1 MAQLAFARMLLALGV
16 SLILCLPALAREA
29 AAPQRLALVVG
40 VSDYKDLKDLDN
52 PVRDA
57 SAVRNLLKRLGFDVT
72 FVRNPNYRRLERE
85 IAAFGAAA
93 RESAFVVTYFAGHGM
108 AAVQN
113 DIVTNV
119 MVPKD
124 GTVSC
129 EDREAR
135 RVVSIDRLMR
145 ATAHVANRVF
155 IFDACRDNPFANC
168 NADDKRS
175 TGYGYRRI
183 EAREAE
189 GSADEAPADRSAER
203 YATEAADAPQSRALV
218 AFSTDA
224 GKLASDGPAGTH
236 SPFARE
242 IINATDGDLRLPV
255 REFLDRISDR
265 VNGATKGDQLPW
277 VLSLGGEPQQCLDSS
292 QCALRASLDAEISRR
307 TSSMLAT
314 RAEELL
320 SRRYPRKALAVALEG
335 VPALS
340 DGRDVRVEP
349 AVETALRKAVA
360 ATPRFTPIDDVSER
374 PLAITSDRTRV
385 AAHDETGRLFV
396 LDLSDRR
403 RVVMQSAEPYMPWDG
418 ERWLRFS
425 ADGRFLVRSSS
436 SHGVDLFNAATG
448 ELLARPI
455 GAESARVEINGDG
468 SAIAGLATDL
478 KSGSERRPM
487 VWTFEPATGRH
498 TTLALPQQAM
508 PEALAFSPDG
518 AEIAVASAH
527 WSADKGMHRYTVDV
541 FAIGSLE
548 PRRTFTV
555 LEPPPYNAER
565 SLSVRGLQYLDTGR
579 LLTWDHEARLWDLES
594 GSLIRTYAGHGASYL
609 GINAVEIDGKKER
622 LATSGADGAV
632 VLRNIADGA
641 LIRRFT
647 VGEAIWDIAFNSAG
661 DLVAARDNLDRTFV
675 WDLADRGDT
684 PLRVLR
690 DEGASIGEATYWKA
704 GVFSFDKTDEHVL
717 TWAGGFVALQIRH
730 AEDARI
736 YQAGRNGRTG
746 NFALGGDSA
755 ALLVGNDLE
764 LLGPGMDTPTC
775 RLPGA
780 GVGYLDGSTSFVD
793 AQGRTAVTLQPGTPG
808 WTETSGMMGKVDI
821 IDLEGCRVEASL
833 AERGYSINFPAIS
846 PSGNLI
852 AAFAFAP
859 TQTSSLDAFRLLVWD
874 TRSRKL
880 VSEFWGHTS
889 RILGI
894 GFSPD
899 ETKLL
904 TTAQEGTTKLWDIA
918 ARREILNVA
927 GRSGSLNNRAF
938 SPDGRYFVTTF
949 EKLSIWNADTGEL
962 ERTFATLPPAQS
974 AEFSPDGQL
983 IALASQ
989 PVTVVDAAT
998 GTIKFELDAGLF
1010 LKTVTFSPDGARL
1023 LIVGYDSTIRMLPFH
1038 AGIRSVAELAC
1049 RLGPQPLSETE
1060 RARLNLGPGRAA
1072 SVCDPPGAR
1081 RD

>member
-1 MAQLAFARMLLALGV
+1 MAQLAFARMLLAFGV
-16 SLILCLPALAREA
+16 SLILCLPAFPREA

-40 VSDYKDLKDLDN
+40 VSNYKDLKDLDN

-57 SAVRNLLKRLGFDVT
+57 RAVRNLLKRLGFDVT
-72 FVRNPNYRRLERE
+72 FVRNPTHRRLERK

-93 RESAFVVTYFAGHGM
+93 SESAFVVTYFAGHGM

-113 DIVTNV
+113 DTVTNV

-168 NADDKRS
+168 NADAKRS
-175 TGYGYRRI
+175 TGYGFRSI
-183 EAREAE
+183 EATEAE

-203 YATEAADAPQSRALV
+203 YAGETADAPQSRALV

-224 GKLASDGPAGTH
+224 GKLASDGPAGAH

-277 VLSLGGEPQQCLDSS
+277 VLSLGGEPQQCLDGS

-335 VPALS
+335 VPAQS
-340 DGRDVRVEP
+340 DGQDIRVEP
-349 AVETALRKAVA
+349 ALETALRKAVA
-360 ATPRFTPIDDVSER
+360 ATPRFTTIDDVSER
-374 PLAITSDRTRV
+374 PLAITSDRTRI
-385 AAHDETGRLFV
+385 AAHDETGRLYV

-403 RVVMQSAEPYMPWDG
+403 RVVMRSAEPYVPWDG
-418 ERWLRFS
+418 ERWVRFS
-425 ADGRFLVRSSS
+425 ADGRFVVRSSS

-478 KSGSERRPM
+478 KSGSERRTM
-487 VWTFEPATGRH
+487 VWTFEPATGH
-498 TTLALPQQAM
+498 LTTLALPQQAM
-508 PEALAFSPDG
+508 PEALAFRPDG
-518 AEIAVASAH
+518 GELAVASAH
-527 WSADKGMHRYTVDV
+527 WSADKGMHRYTVDLFPV
-541 FAIGSLE
+541 GSPQ
-548 PRRTFTV
+548 PRKTFTV
-555 LEPPPYNAER
+555 LEPPDDSEGP
-565 SLSVRGLQYLDTGR
+565 SGVRGLRYLDADR
-579 LLTWDHEARLWDLES
+579 LLTWDHAARLWNLES
-594 GSLIRTYAGHGASYL
+594 GSLTRTFTGEGGASL
-609 GINAVEIDGKKER
+609 GFGDVQMDAKAER
-622 LATSGADGAV
+622 LAIGGTNG
-632 VLRNIADGA
+632 VLALRSIADGA

-690 DEGASIGEATYWKA
+690 DEGTSIGEATYRKA
-704 GVFSFDKTDEHVL
+704 GVFSFDKADEHVL
-717 TWAGGFVALQIRH
+717 TWAGGFGALQIRH

-746 NFALGGDSA
+746 NFALGGNSA

-780 GVGYLDGSTSFVD
+780 GVGFLDGSTSFVD
-793 AQGRTAVTLQPGTPG
+793 AQGRTAVTLQQGTPG
-808 WTETSGMMGKVDI
+808 WTETSGRMGKVDI
-821 IDLEGCRVEASL
+821 IDLEACRVEASL
-833 AERGYSINFPAIS
+833 AKGGYSINFPAIS
-846 PSGNLI
+846 PSGKFV

-880 VSEFWGHTS
+880 ISEFWGHTS

-904 TTAQEGTTKLWDIA
+904 TTAQEGRTKLWDIA

-927 GRSGSLNNRAF
+927 GRAGSLNNRAF
-938 SPDGRYFVTTF
+938 SPDGRYFATTY
-949 EKLSIWNADTGEL
+949 ENLSIWNADTGAL
-962 ERTFATLPPAQS
+962 ERAFATLPPAQS
-974 AEFSPDGQL
+974 AEFSPDGEL

-989 PVTVVDAAT
+989 PVMVVDAAT

-1010 LKTVTFSPDGARL
+1010 PKTVTFSPDGARL
-1023 LIVGYDSTIRMLPFH
+1023 LIVGYDGTIRMLPFP

-1060 RARLNLGPGRAA
+1060 RARLNLGPARAT
-1072 SVCDPPGAR
+1072 SVCDPPSAR
-1081 RD
+1081 RE